1 MSISL
6 ICACKNRIKPLLIS
20 LQSWLLCDEIK
31 EIVIVDW
38 SSDEPIK
45 DITNLDSRIKRV
57 RVNDQQFFNQPQPL
71 NLALKLC
78 TQEDVIKVD
87 SDYVFNPYWN
97 FFESYFVDETSFV
110 CGDVDL
116 EPNNVSVEPYF
127 KYLR

>member
-57 RVNDQQFFNQPQPL
+57 RVNDQQFFNYQQFFAVFDL
-71 NLALKLC
+71 NMNLC
-78 TQEDVIKVD
+78 
-87 SDYVFNPYWN
+87 
-97 FFESYFVDETSFV
+97 
-110 CGDVDL
+110 
-116 EPNNVSVEPYF
+116 
-127 KYLR
+127 